1 MFTTNQSVGRCCCR
15 RRGIVNSACEYYSR
29 FLPKRKKKEGGERRK
44 SPWKT
49 EAESGGRAK
58 PAGKFQSKVASR
70 GSFSPWKINLHL
82 ILLRNCSSRNKWDR
96 CALFSFKSPEEP
108 RGADGQG
115 IKTRKL
121 DFTRISELRFLCLI
135 ELALL
140 GAASSRTCRCAL
152 ASWETCRRGRGAP
165 GLTGGGAGGF
175 SWSPAHPEVP
185 CSFPADAAE
194 KGEAACRGWCQGP
207 GKKGQQLPPRSP
219 SRPPPTPPPPLAPGR
234 VQ

>member
-1 MFTTNQSVGRCCCR
+1 MRILQSVF
-15 RRGIVNSACEYYSR
+15 A
-29 FLPKRKKKEGGERRK
+29 KKEEKEAGERRE
-44 SPWKT
+44 SPWNK

-140 GAASSRTCRCAL
+140 GAGSPRTCRCAL

-165 GLTGGGAGGF
+165 GLTGGGCWGLLLEPSA
-175 SWSPAHPEVP
+175 P
-185 CSFPADAAE
+185 
-194 KGEAACRGWCQGP
+194 RGP
-207 GKKGQQLPPRSP
+207 LFLP
-219 SRPPPTPPPPLAPGR
+219 SRR
-234 VQ
+234 SRKR